1 MNLLLD
7 THIVVWMLL
16 EPRRLPASIMPVLAD
31 PTNVR
36 FLSIV
41 SMWELQL
48 KVNIGKLSLS
58 MSVEQFVTT
67 HCVLNN
73 IQSLPILEEHI
84 WTLAHLPLHH
94 RDPFDRLLITQAVH
108 ENLTLVTVDPLF
120 TQYIINV
127 IN

>member
-48 KVNIGKLSLS
+48 KV
-58 MSVEQFVTT
+58 
-67 HCVLNN
+67 
-73 IQSLPILEEHI
+73 
-84 WTLAHLPLHH
+84 
-94 RDPFDRLLITQAVH
+94 
-108 ENLTLVTVDPLF
+108 
-120 TQYIINV
+120 Y
-127 IN
+127 